1 MTAGAL
7 EATRPR
13 IPSVLVRKAR
23 PLSSTLYR
31 VREPFPD
38 ASSALTRARA
48 IMDDLADWSA
58 SPWPRLDPVTSA
70 AQYAYALRS
79 FGTARIY
86 GDQARSGVGA
96 ALDELR
102 RRSVVTF
109 DNEEPNSWFAG
120 YLRLSPELADLWP
133 LPERLALTLDSTPP
147 FGDPGTEADE
157 DCTQVEL
164 DRMVSVLGPLT
175 LNVTWDCGW
184 RGLPEFK
191 DCGVQLCL
199 NSVWT
204 EQTTEPAPGEFGVW
218 ISLGPRVAWTP
229 AGEAWLRNSG
239 LPLGGPQPGW

>member
-1 MTAGAL
+1 
-7 EATRPR
+7 
-13 IPSVLVRKAR
+13 
-23 PLSSTLYR
+23 LSSTLYR

-38 ASSALTRARA
+38 APSALARARA
-48 IMDDLADWSA
+48 IMHDLAEWTGL
-58 SPWPRLDPVTSA
+58 PWPRLKPVTTA
-70 AQYAYALRS
+70 EQYAHALRG
-79 FGTARIY
+79 FDTARIY
-86 GDQARSGVGA
+86 GNQGQPGVGA

-120 YLRLSPELADLWP
+120 YLRLSPDLADLWP

-147 FGDPGTEADE
+147 FGDPGGEADE

-164 DRMVSVLGPLT
+164 ERMVSVLGPLT
-175 LNVTWDCGW
+175 LNVRWDCGW

-204 EQTTEPAPGEFGVW
+204 EQIAEPSPGEFGVW

-229 AGEAWLRNSG
+229 EGQNWVRDCGLALGEPQAGW
-239 LPLGGPQPGW
+239 